1 MKTQAD
7 LNTINRQ
14 VATRVEQ
21 STDRFWTVGDFSDLP
36 ATPATVDRT
45 LVRLAQ
51 AGGLRRVRRGLYWR
65 GRTTPFGMTR
75 PDDLTVATRI
85 VDVPGIGLAGLSAA
99 NELGLTTQVPSK
111 TAVAVPHR
119 APNAP
124 PSIRFVDRSSRWG
137 RLTNDLNPT
146 EVAVLEVLDDWDQVV
161 DNPAGARDRL
171 SGLVV
176 SGALRPTKLA
186 AASRTEPPKVRAR
199 LRGLLEAA
207 GATVAAARI
216 PAAATPVTA

>member
-7 LNTINRQ
+7 RATINRQ
-14 VATRVEQ
+14 VAARVQ
-21 STDRFWTVGDFSDLP
+21 RSTDRFWTVGDFSDLP
-36 ATPATVDRT
+36 ASPATVDRT

-51 AGGLRRVRRGLYWR
+51 AGCLRRARRGLYWR
-65 GRTTPFGMTR
+65 GRTTPFGMAR
-75 PDDLTVATRI
+75 PDDLTVAARI
-85 VDVPGIGLAGLSAA
+85 VGVPGIGLAGLSAA

-111 TAVAVPHR
+111 TVVAVPHR

-124 PSIRFVDRSSRWG
+124 PFIRFVDRSSRWG
-137 RLTNDLNPT
+137 RLMNNLNPT
-146 EVAVLEVLDDWDQVV
+146 EIAVLEVLDGWDQLV
-161 DNPAGARDRL
+161 DDHVEARDRL

-207 GATVAAARI
+207 GATAAAARI
-216 PAAATPVTA
+216 PTAVAPVAT